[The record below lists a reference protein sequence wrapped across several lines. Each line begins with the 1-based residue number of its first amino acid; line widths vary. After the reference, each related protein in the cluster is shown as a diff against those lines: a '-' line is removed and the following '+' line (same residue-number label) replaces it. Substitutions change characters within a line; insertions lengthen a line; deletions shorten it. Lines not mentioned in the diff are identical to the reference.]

1 MAAAANAVGAT
12 VAEGAAGADV
22 AGAGVAVAQHHG
34 RYPRYRMLTP
44 CHLALKHVGQ
54 QGSWDLQ
61 SSSRRRQQQLEGGLV
76 LDGGARTRA
85 GREGLSWVASRR
97 LEATRSDQRA
107 SGRDAGEAAR
117 AARHTPHRS
126 AQPSATR
133 AERRARRGAQAAPA
147 PHPPDLQ
154 TPHPHSHTAHGT
166 VTGLDSRAGH
176 GSRVTQTDGGWR
188 SPARLASGRGSGGSR
203 AVTRGTGAAHRIS
216 ASLFS
221 RWHSGLALG
230 ALSCGVVSWRG
241 CATTEPV

>member
-126 AQPSATR
+126 AQPSAARKPPPRHTR
-133 AERRARRGAQAAPA
+133 QTCRHRTPTA
-147 PHPPDLQ
+147 
-154 TPHPHSHTAHGT
+154 TPH
-166 VTGLDSRAGH
+166 TGL
-176 GSRVTQTDGGWR
+176 
-188 SPARLASGRGSGGSR
+188 
-203 AVTRGTGAAHRIS
+203 
-216 ASLFS
+216 
-221 RWHSGLALG
+221 
-230 ALSCGVVSWRG
+230 
-241 CATTEPV
+241 